1 MLSCDDKGP
10 FCNVMK
16 LVVVLGPDKET
27 AETFSQSSL
36 KTLKWLLIIIIHLTY
51 FLYKSLFWT
60 FPADYSNITF
70 FL

>member
-16 LVVVLGPDKET
+16 LVVVFGPDKET

-36 KTLKWLLIIIIHLTY
+36 EVIAYSFNLLFI
-51 FLYKSLFWT
+51 
-60 FPADYSNITF
+60 
-70 FL
+70 